1 MCAIIGFLGLHVI
14 SKLSSF
20 ENALNIL
27 SHRGPDAKGIW
38 KDKDILLGH
47 RRLSIID
54 LTKTG
59 HQPMIDEKTGSVLI
73 FNGEI
78 YNYKELSKEL
88 VKLGHQLIGT
98 SDTEVL
104 LHSLIEWGADVL
116 PRLNGMWSFAFW
128 SPQKKQLM
136 LSRDRFGVK
145 PLYVYDSNKRL
156 GFASEPKALISLFPE
171 CKAVNEDTLLDFLGN
186 NLLYSKGESFYKSIS
201 VFPPAHYGVY
211 ELNTN
216 VLKLT
221 RYWDYPKK
229 INQNITEKEALEE
242 FSNLFT
248 DAVRL
253 RLRSDVPLGVALSGG
268 LDSSSILTAAS
279 KKSTSPIT
287 CFTTVYDEQSVDEY
301 KWAKISANYNHSKL
315 ISVTAQ
321 QKSWLDTL
329 KKISWHMDAP
339 GYSPAVYPLW
349 NLIKRSK
356 SENILVLLDGQ
367 GADESLAGYPHY
379 IINNLLEYLKKKN
392 NQKITIKGFLS
403 HVIRAV
409 NTFGF
414 RYSFAYLL
422 RHASPTLH
430 SMYRKRYGLESIIL
444 DGINISKISDQKK
457 NKKYSVRD
465 QLINDHSVNIL
476 PGLLH
481 YGDSISMAHGVE
493 LRNPFLDYRLVE
505 WIFKLPN
512 HLLFNK
518 SETKWVVRE
527 YLRNNNQG
535 DIGNRLKKQGYPTPF
550 SEWMNCLSD
559 EIESLLLSNSNPLF
573 KWFEKKKIKKI
584 IDLNKKG
591 VIGTD
596 HHLYKLLSS
605 RIWMQTCL
613 YE

>member
-1 MCAIIGFLGLHVI
+1 MCAILGLLGSQVI

-20 ENALNIL
+20 ENALNLL
-27 SHRGPDAKGIW
+27 SHRGPDAQGIW
-38 KDKDILLGH
+38 KDKNILLGH
-47 RRLSIID
+47 RRLSILD

-78 YNYKELSKEL
+78 YNYKELSTEL

-104 LHSLIEWGADVL
+104 LHSLIEWGTDVL

-128 SPQKKQLM
+128 SPQKNQLM

-145 PLYVYDSNKRL
+145 PLYVYNSNNKFA
-156 GFASEPKALISLFPE
+156 FASEPKALISLFPE
-171 CKAVNEDTLLDFLGN
+171 CRAVNEDTLLDFLGN
-186 NLLYSKGESFYKSIS
+186 NLLYTKGQSFYKNIS
-201 VFPPAHYGVY
+201 VFPPAHYGIY
-211 ELNTN
+211 ELNAN

-229 INQNITEKEALEE
+229 INQNMTEKEALEE
-242 FSNLFT
+242 FSNLFS

-268 LDSSSILTAAS
+268 LDSSSILVAAS
-279 KKSTSPIT
+279 KISTNPIT
-287 CFTTVYDEQSVDEY
+287 CFTSVYNEKSVDEY
-301 KWAKISANYNHSKL
+301 KWAKIVANHNHSKL

-321 QKSWLDTL
+321 QKDWLDTL

-367 GADESLAGYPHY
+367 GADESLAGYPQY
-379 IINNLLEYLKKKN
+379 TINNLLDHLKGKN
-392 NQKITIKGFLS
+392 NQKITIKSFLS
-403 HVIRAV
+403 HLIRAV
-409 NTFGF
+409 TTFGF
-414 RYSFAYLL
+414 SYPFAWLV
-422 RHASPTLH
+422 REVSPTLH
-430 SMYRKRYGLESIIL
+430 SMYRKRYGFQSIFL
-444 DGINISKISDQKK
+444 DGINISKTSNQKK
-457 NKKYSVRD
+457 NYSVRD
-465 QLINDHSVNIL
+465 HLINDHSVDIL

-481 YGDSISMAHGVE
+481 YGDSISMAHGLE

-512 HLLFNK
+512 QLLFHK
-518 SETKWVVRE
+518 SETKWVIRE
-527 YLRNNNQG
+527 YLRNNSQG
-535 DIGNRLKKQGYPTPF
+535 DIGNRLKKFAYPTPT
-550 SEWMNCLSD
+550 SEWMNNSSD
-559 EIESLLLSNSNPLF
+559 TIESLLLSKNSPILQWCD
-573 KWFEKKKIKKI
+573 KQKIKKLI
-584 IDLNKKG
+584 YQNKKNIMG
-591 VIGTD
+591 SD
-596 HHLYKLLSS
+596 HHLFKLISTQ
-605 RIWMQTCL
+605 IWIQNCL
-613 YE
+613 HE

>member
-1 MCAIIGFLGLHVI
+1 MCAILGLLGSQVI
-14 SKLSSF
+14 YKLSSF
-20 ENALNIL
+20 ENALNLL
-27 SHRGPDAKGIW
+27 SHRGPDAQGIW

-78 YNYKELSKEL
+78 YNYKELSTEL
-88 VKLGHQLIGT
+88 VELGHQLIGT

-104 LHSLIEWGADVL
+104 LHSLIEWGTDVL

-128 SPQKKQLM
+128 SPQKKKLM
-136 LSRDRFGVK
+136 LSRDRFGIK
-145 PLYVYDSNKRL
+145 PLYVYNSNNRL
-156 GFASEPKALISLFPE
+156 AFASEPKALISLFPE
-171 CKAVNEDTLLDFLGN
+171 CRAVNEDTLLDFLGN
-186 NLLYSKGESFYKSIS
+186 NLLYTKGQSFYKNIS
-201 VFPPAHYGVY
+201 VFPPAHYGIY
-211 ELNTN
+211 ELNAN

-242 FSNLFT
+242 FSNLFS

-268 LDSSSILTAAS
+268 VDSSSILVAAS
-279 KKSTSPIT
+279 KVSTNPIT
-287 CFTTVYDEQSVDEY
+287 CFTSVYNEKSVDEY
-301 KWAKISANYNHSKL
+301 KWAKIAANYNHSKL

-321 QKSWLDTL
+321 QKDWLDTL

-367 GADESLAGYPHY
+367 GADESLAGYVHY
-379 IINNLLEYLKKKN
+379 TINNLLDYLRGKN
-392 NQKITIKGFLS
+392 NQKKTIKGFLG
-403 HVIRAV
+403 HIIRAA
-409 NTFGF
+409 NTFSLSN
-414 RYSFAYLL
+414 SFTWLA
-422 RHASPTLH
+422 REASPKLH
-430 SMYRKRYGLESIIL
+430 SIYRKRYGFQSIIL
-444 DGINISKISDQKK
+444 DGINIPQIYDHKK
-457 NKKYSVRD
+457 NKNYSVRD
-465 QLINDHSVNIL
+465 RLINDHSADIL

-481 YGDSISMAHGVE
+481 YGDSISMAHGLE

-527 YLRNNNQG
+527 YMRNNNQG
-535 DIGNRLKKQGYPTPF
+535 DIGNRFKKSGYPTPIR
-550 SEWMNCLSD
+550 EWMNNSSN
-559 EIESLLLSNSNPLF
+559 EVETLLLSKNSPILQWCD
-573 KWFEKKKIKKI
+573 KQKIKKLI
-584 IDLNKKG
+584 YQNKKKTMG
-591 VIGTD
+591 SD
-596 HHLYKLLSS
+596 HHLFKLISTQ
-605 RIWMQTCL
+605 IWMQNCL
-613 YE
+613 HE